1 MGMPKVKPDN
11 VVRHELVLGRSER
24 ELLDTAV
31 TAIAANRVLT
41 PLVALLSDVSALTA
55 IFILLEATGLIDLI
69 PDGIRQGI
77 ESGVFDSI
85 EKAEEAWDSTQRLK
99 EEIENTARVAAGLA
113 PISPLPMP
121 PGVRI
126 GLAILVM
133 KKQLG

>member
-121 PGVRI
+121 PGVRL

-133 KKQLG
+133 KKQLT

>member
-11 VVRHELVLGRSER
+11 VVRHEIVLGRSER

-121 PGVRI
+121 PGVRL

-133 KKQLG
+133 KKQLT

>member
-1 MGMPKVKPDN
+1 MPKVKPVN
-11 VVRHELVLGRSER
+11 VVRHELVVGRSER

-121 PGVRI
+121 PGVRL

-133 KKQLG
+133 KKQLT